1 MIEIPKQEPHPDDV
15 VVQEVKKEG
24 SSAGDVVGA
33 AAATTVTLV
42 LRTVMVGALSQL
54 WGLINGLSLFVHLPM
69 IANVEIP
76 EFSKDILG

>member
-15 VVQEVKKEG
+15 VEKEVKKE
-24 SSAGDVVGA
+24 SSSTADVVGA

-69 IANVEIP
+69 IANVGIP
-76 EFSKDILG
+76 ELSKEILG